1 MSRSRL
7 TTSSKWIGSFHIRM
21 LSHSFL
27 VVTIV
32 SALASVLACH
42 GTNEDAAVVSPLAEE
57 ATWAPLDFRIET
69 RMAKGEKGGRLIVFL
84 HGYGSDGA
92 DHLAWTR
99 TLLDDRTRLILPTAP
114 RRHATGRGAMW
125 WEFRED
131 DWPRPY
137 PADPATLAKPSYS
150 AQLPLAR
157 EAVVRLIARL
167 RDQFAPETVILAGHS
182 QGAMLALDVAVVT
195 EPPPDRVV
203 LLSGYALLDSV
214 PNITRSREVTPVVLI
229 SHGQSDPV
237 VPFSAAK
244 EMRQLLEENGFSV
257 EFNEFAGG
265 HGIESSVVAAVSAF
279 VRPTASPGVSDE
291 ETTDAH

>member
-137 PADPATLAKPSYS
+137 PAPN
-150 AQLPLAR
+150 
-157 EAVVRLIARL
+157 
-167 RDQFAPETVILAGHS
+167 
-182 QGAMLALDVAVVT
+182 
-195 EPPPDRVV
+195 RVV

-291 ETTDAH
+291 EATDAH

>member
-1 MSRSRL
+1 MSRVRL
-7 TTSSKWIGSFHIRM
+7 TTSSWLIGSLCIRGF
-21 LSHSFL
+21 SHRL
-27 VVTIV
+27 WVVTIV
-32 SALASVLACH
+32 SVLASVLACH
-42 GTNEDAAVVSPLAEE
+42 GTNEDAAVASPPAEE

-69 RMAKGEKGGRLIVFL
+69 RMAESEKGGRLIVFL

-114 RRHATGRGAMW
+114 LRHASGRGAMW

-131 DWPRPY
+131 DWPKPY
-137 PADPATLAKPSYS
+137 PADPASPAPPSFS

-157 EAVVRLIARL
+157 DAVVRLITRL

-214 PNITRSREVTPVVLI
+214 PNITRLRETPPAVLI
-229 SHGQSDPV
+229 SHGRSDPV
-237 VPFSAAK
+237 VPFNSAK
-244 EMRQLLEENGFSV
+244 DMRRLLEENGFSV
-257 EFNEFAGG
+257 DFKEFAGG

-279 VRPTASPGVSDE
+279 VGPAVSPRVSDE
-291 ETTDAH
+291 EATDAH

>member
-7 TTSSKWIGSFHIRM
+7 TTFLKWIGSLHIRTFG
-21 LSHSFL
+21 HIVL
-27 VVTIV
+27 VVTIL
-32 SALASVLACH
+32 SFLASVSACH

-69 RMAKGEKGGRLIVFL
+69 RMAKDEKGGRFIVFL

-99 TLLDDRTRLILPTAP
+99 TLMDDRTRLILPTAP
-114 RRHATGRGAMW
+114 RRHASGRGAMW
-125 WEFRED
+125 WEFREN
-131 DWPRPY
+131 DWPKPY
-137 PADPATLAKPSYS
+137 PSDPANPVKQSFS

-157 EAVVRLIARL
+157 AAVIRLIARL

-182 QGAMLALDVAVVT
+182 QGAMLALDVAVAT

-214 PNITRSREVTPVVLI
+214 PNITRSREATPAVLI
-229 SHGQSDPV
+229 SHGQSDAV
-237 VPFSAAK
+237 VPFNSAK
-244 EMRQLLEENGFSV
+244 DMRQLLEKNGFSV

-279 VRPTASPGVSDE
+279 IRPAASPGVLDE
-291 ETTDAH
+291 EATDAH